1 MTKISSIIS
10 VIFVLCC
17 SFFFAEAHF
26 TLNSPVSRGF
36 NDQTETESPCGGYN
50 TTATVTTFYSGK
62 NFFFFEII
70 LTNLGQTI
78 SFTILDEHGTVTVY
92 YAERNSSN
100 FIEIPGVLFDVT
112 ASNGNGGTY
121 TPALPITTIP
131 AGSLITLQFVY
142 ESIFDSTDLPDA
154 IFYQCA
160 DVQIVDPPANTNSAI
175 TNSSSILFIILL
187 CLMLL
192 Y

>member
-50 TTATVTTFYSGK
+50 TTATVTTFYS
-62 NFFFFEII
+62 
-70 LTNLGQTI
+70 GQTI